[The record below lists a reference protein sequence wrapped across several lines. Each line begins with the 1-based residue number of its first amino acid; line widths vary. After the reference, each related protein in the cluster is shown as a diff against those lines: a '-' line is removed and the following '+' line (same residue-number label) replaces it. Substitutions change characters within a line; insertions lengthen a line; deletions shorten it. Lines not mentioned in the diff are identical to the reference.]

1 MKLILIIRWLLLF
14 PFLIATFYVDAQTE
28 KKPSNLKSVNFG
40 IKAGINVNRLE
51 TRIERYI
58 NENYMGFNGGVFAR
72 FNLTKR
78 KRLHIQPEL
87 NFSMIGGE
95 GFFENGGRY
104 NIKSN
109 TLELPVALGYKVLD
123 FKLINVRM
131 HAGPFASV
139 SLSRSIYVLDPDFPS
154 NSNFTVEKTP
164 IWNGGFFIGLGGDIW
179 RFTMDARYKF
189 GFVNMLGSNV
199 LVQDPGAGFKNG
211 HFEFSLG
218 FKIF

>member
-1 MKLILIIRWLLLF
+1 MKQMFIFRWLLL
-14 PFLIATFYVDAQTE
+14 LILLLPTFYVHAQTE
-28 KKPSNLKSVNFG
+28 KKPFNQRFINFG
-40 IKAGINVNRLE
+40 VKAGINVNRLE
-51 TRIERYI
+51 TRIQRYI
-58 NENYMGFNGGVFAR
+58 NENYIGFNGGVFAR
-72 FNLTKR
+72 FNLTQR

-95 GFFENGGRY
+95 GFFEIGGRY

-109 TLELPVALGYKVLD
+109 TFEVPVALGYKVLD
-123 FKLINVRM
+123 FKLINVRIN
-131 HAGPFASV
+131 AGPFASISV
-139 SLSRSIYVLDPDFPS
+139 SRDIYVVDPDYPA
-154 NSNFTVEKTP
+154 NSNITVDKTP
-164 IWNGGFFIGLGGDIW
+164 IWNGGVFFGLGGDIW
-179 RFTMDARYKF
+179 RFTLDARYKF